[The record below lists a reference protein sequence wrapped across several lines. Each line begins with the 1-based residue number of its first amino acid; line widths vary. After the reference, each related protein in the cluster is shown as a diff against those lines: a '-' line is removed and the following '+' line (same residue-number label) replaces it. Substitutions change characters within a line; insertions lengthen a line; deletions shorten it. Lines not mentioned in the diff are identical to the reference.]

1 MNLKKL
7 IIAVTVV
14 LIIVILGIF
23 LFIPAVINIS
33 AAGYFNNN
41 SRVCADY
48 LLKESNWQKWWPEKI
63 TDDSNFVFQ
72 NTNFAITDRSPY
84 AAGIDITKINK
95 KSINSTIDLV
105 LYKPD
110 STGFEWKCK
119 LTPGN
124 NPISRL
130 ENYFLAVE
138 IKKNMDKLM
147 KAYTEYVGVKKNVYG
162 VEIDKRKF
170 TDTFMIS
177 TEKLVTAYPD
187 NKIIYGIIDEL
198 TDYAKTN
205 GASMVKYPMM
215 NIEKRDSSG
224 YALKLALPINKQ
236 IPSSD
241 KFRFRFMIQGN
252 TLFATVTG
260 GNASIENA
268 IEQMRLYIGDY
279 KFSAPA
285 IPFQSMVTNRLI
297 EPDSSKW
304 VTNIYYP
311 VM

>member
-1 MNLKKL
+1 MNLKKI
-7 IIAVTVV
+7 IIAITVV
-14 LIIVILGIF
+14 LVTVILGIF
-23 LFIPAVINIS
+23 IFIPAVINIS
-33 AAGYFNNN
+33 AAGYFNSN

-48 LLKESNWQKWWPEKI
+48 LLNESNWQKWWPEKN
-63 TDDSNFVFQ
+63 TNDSSFVFQ
-72 NTNFAITDRSPY
+72 NTSFTITDRSPY
-84 AAGIDITKINK
+84 AAGIDIIKKNK
-95 KSINSTIDLV
+95 KSINSTIALI

-147 KAYTEYVGVKKNVYG
+147 KAFTAYVGVKKNVYG

-187 NKIIYGIIDEL
+187 NNTIYAVVNEL
-198 TDYAKTN
+198 TNYAKEN
-205 GASMVKYPMM
+205 GASMVHYPMM
-215 NIEKRDSSG
+215 NIEKKDSSS
-224 YALKLALPINKQ
+224 YALKLALPINKE
-236 IPSSD
+236 IPSND

-252 TLFATVTG
+252 TLFAPVTG

-268 IEQMRLYIGDY
+268 IEQMRMYISDY
-279 KFSAPA
+279 KLSSPA
-285 IPFQSMVTNRLI
+285 IPFQSIVTDRFK
-297 EPDSSKW
+297 ESDTSKW

>member
-14 LIIVILGIF
+14 LVAFFLGIF

-41 SRVCADY
+41 SRVCADN
-48 LLKESNWQKWWPEKI
+48 LLIESNWQKWWPEKN
-63 TDDSNFVFQ
+63 TNDSNFVFQ
-72 NTNFAITDRSPY
+72 NTNFTITDRSPY
-84 AAGIDITKINK
+84 AAGIDLIKKDK
-95 KSINSTIDLV
+95 KSINTTIDLV

-130 ENYFLAVE
+130 ENYFLAVD
-138 IKKNMDKLM
+138 IKKKMDKLM
-147 KAYTEYVGVKKNVYG
+147 KAYADYVGVKKNVYG
-162 VEIDKRKF
+162 IEIDKRKF

-177 TEKLVTAYPD
+177 TEKFVMAYPD
-187 NKIIYGIIDEL
+187 NKTIYAIIDEL
-198 TDYAKTN
+198 TDFAKAN

-252 TLFATVTG
+252 TLFAPVTG

-279 KFSAPA
+279 KLSAPA
-285 IPFQSMVTNRLI
+285 IPFQSMVTNRLQ
-297 EPDSSKW
+297 EPDTTKW

>member
-1 MNLKKL
+1 MNLKKI
-7 IIAVTVV
+7 IIAVTIV
-14 LIIVILGIF
+14 LLTVFLGIF

-63 TDDSNFVFQ
+63 DSNSNFVFQ
-72 NTNFAITDRSPY
+72 KTTFAITDSFPF
-84 AAGIDITKINK
+84 AAGIDIIKKNK
-95 KSINSTIDLV
+95 KSINSTFALV
-105 LYKPD
+105 LYRTD
-110 STGFEWKCK
+110 STAFEWKCK

-147 KAYTEYVGVKKNVYG
+147 KSFADYVRIKKNVYG

-177 TEKLVTAYPD
+177 TEKFVAAYPD
-187 NKIIYGIIDEL
+187 NNSIYAVIDEL
-198 TDYAKTN
+198 SNYAKAN
-205 GASMVKYPMM
+205 GANLVRYPMM
-215 NIEKRDSSG
+215 NIEKKDSSG
-224 YALKLALPINKQ
+224 YALKLALPISKQ

-252 TLFATVTG
+252 TLFAPVTG
-260 GNASIENA
+260 GNASIDNA

-279 KFSAPA
+279 KLSSPA
-285 IPFQSMVTNRLI
+285 IPFQSMVTNRLS
-297 EPDSSKW
+297 ELDTTKW

>member
-1 MNLKKL
+1 MNLKK
-7 IIAVTVV
+7 
-14 LIIVILGIF
+14 IVIALIVFLMTVFLSIF
-23 LFIPAVINIS
+23 LFISAVINIS
-33 AAGYFNNN
+33 AVGFFKNN
-41 SRVCADY
+41 SRVCADN
-48 LLKESNWQKWWPEKI
+48 LLVESNWKKWWPEKN
-63 TDDSNFVFQ
+63 TNDSNFVFK
-72 NTNFAITDRSPY
+72 NTDFAITDRSPY
-84 AAGIDITKINK
+84 AAGIDITNTNM
-95 KSINSTIDLV
+95 KSINTTIALV

-124 NPISRL
+124 NPIRRL
-130 ENYFLAVE
+130 ENYLLAID
-138 IKKNMDKLM
+138 IKKKMDKLM
-147 KAYTEYVGVKKNVYG
+147 KAYADYVGVKKNVYV

-177 TEKLVTAYPD
+177 TEKFVTAYPD
-187 NKIIYGIIDEL
+187 YKTIYGIIDEL
-198 TDYAKTN
+198 SNYTKAN

-215 NIEKRDSSG
+215 NIEKRDSG
-224 YALKLALPINKQ
+224 IYALKLALPINKE

-252 TLFATVTG
+252 TLFAPVTG

-268 IEQMRLYIGDY
+268 IEQMRLYISDY
-279 KFSAPA
+279 KLSAPA
-285 IPFQSMVTNRLI
+285 IPFQSMVTNRLQ
-297 EPDSSKW
+297 EPDTSKW

>member
-7 IIAVTVV
+7 VIVLTVL
-14 LIIVILGIF
+14 LITVFLGIF

-41 SRVCADY
+41 SRVCADN
-48 LLKESNWQKWWPEKI
+48 LLIESNWQKWWPEKN
-63 TDDSNFVFQ
+63 TNDSNFVFQ
-72 NTNFAITDRSPY
+72 NTDFTITDRSPY
-84 AAGIDITKINK
+84 AAGIDITNINK
-95 KSINSTIDLV
+95 KSINSTIALV

-130 ENYFLAVE
+130 ENYLIAVD
-138 IKKNMDKLM
+138 IKKKMDKLM
-147 KAYTEYVGVKKNVYG
+147 KAYADYVGVKKNVYG
-162 VEIDKRKF
+162 IEIDKRKF

-177 TEKLVTAYPD
+177 TEKFVTAYPD
-187 NKIIYGIIDEL
+187 NKTIYAIIDEL
-198 TDYAKTN
+198 NNYAKAN
-205 GASMVKYPMM
+205 GASLIKYPML

-224 YALKLALPINKQ
+224 YALKLALPINKE

-252 TLFATVTG
+252 TLFAPVTG

-279 KFSAPA
+279 KLSAPA
-285 IPFQSMVTNRLI
+285 IPFQSMVTNRL
-297 EPDSSKW
+297 EESDTSKW

>member
-7 IIAVTVV
+7 AIGVTVV
-14 LIIVILGIF
+14 LVTVIIGIF

-33 AAGYFNNN
+33 AVGYLNNN
-41 SRVCADY
+41 SRVCADN
-48 LLKESNWQKWWPEKI
+48 LLMESNWQKWWPEKI
-63 TDDSNFVFQ
+63 TTDSNFVFQ
-72 NTNFAITDRSPY
+72 NTSFSITDRSPY
-84 AAGIDITKINK
+84 AAGIDIKI
-95 KSINSTIDLV
+95 KSKNAINSTIALI

-110 STGFEWKCK
+110 STGYEWKCM

-138 IKKNMDKLM
+138 IKKNLDKLM
-147 KAYTEYVGVKKNVYG
+147 KAFAKYVGVKKNVYG

-177 TEKLVTAYPD
+177 TEKFVKDFPD
-187 NKIIYGIIDEL
+187 NKTIYSLIDEL
-198 TDYAKTN
+198 SNYAKAN
-205 GASMVKYPMM
+205 GATQVKYPMM
-215 NIEKRDSSG
+215 NIEKRDSSN
-224 YALKLALPINKQ
+224 YTLKLALPINKE

-252 TLFATVTG
+252 TLFAPVTG
-260 GNASIENA
+260 GNASIDNA
-268 IEQMRLYIGDY
+268 IEQMRLYISDY
-279 KFSAPA
+279 KLSSPA
-285 IPFQSMVTNRLI
+285 IPFQSMVTNRLT
-297 EPDSSKW
+297 EPDTAKW

>member
-7 IIAVTVV
+7 VIAITVL
-14 LIIVILGIF
+14 LITVFLGIF

-33 AAGYFNNN
+33 AAGYFNSNP
-41 SRVCADY
+41 RVCAEN
-48 LLKESNWQKWWPEKI
+48 LLFESNWKKWWPEKN
-63 TDDSNFVFQ
+63 TNDSNFVFQ
-72 NTNFAITDRSPY
+72 NTDFTITDRFPY
-84 AAGIDITKINK
+84 AAGINITNINK
-95 KSINSTIDLV
+95 KGINSTIALV
-105 LYKPD
+105 LYKLD

-119 LTPGN
+119 ITPGN

-130 ENYFLAVE
+130 ENYFLAVD
-138 IKKNMDKLM
+138 IKKKMDKLM
-147 KAYTEYVGVKKNVYG
+147 KAYADYVGVKKNVYG

-170 TDTFMIS
+170 SDTFMIS
-177 TEKLVTAYPD
+177 TEKFMTAYPD
-187 NKIIYGIIDEL
+187 NKTIYAIIDEL
-198 TDYAKTN
+198 SNYAKAN
-205 GASMVKYPMM
+205 GASMVKYPML
-215 NIEKRDSSG
+215 NIEKRDSSD
-224 YALKLALPINKQ
+224 YALKLALPINKE

-252 TLFATVTG
+252 TLFAPVTG

-279 KFSAPA
+279 KLSAPA
-285 IPFQSMVTNRLI
+285 IPFQSMVTNRLQ
-297 EPDSSKW
+297 EPDTTKW